1 MEKAL
6 EAGAED
12 VRDEGDNWEVI
23 CDPEAFEEVKE
34 ALERAEIPIEMAEVT
49 MLPQNMVAA
58 EGETAYKVL
67 RLLEALDDCDDVQKV
82 YTNADLPDDIMEE

>member
-12 VRDEGDNWEVI
+12 VRDDGDNWEVI
-23 CDPEAFEEVKE
+23 CDPEVFEEVKE
-34 ALERAEIPIEMAEVT
+34 ALEKENLPIEAAEVT
-49 MLPQNMVAA
+49 MLPQNTAPV
-58 EGETAYKVL
+58 EGDNARKLL
-67 RLLEALDDCDDVQKV
+67 RLLDALEDCDDVQKV